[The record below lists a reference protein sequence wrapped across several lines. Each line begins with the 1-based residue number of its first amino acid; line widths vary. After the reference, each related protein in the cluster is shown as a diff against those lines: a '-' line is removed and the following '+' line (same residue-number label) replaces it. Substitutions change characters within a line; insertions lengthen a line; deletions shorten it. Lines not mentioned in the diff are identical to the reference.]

1 MTISTTCIGAYPKP
15 DYVPMRDW
23 FQIENGLI
31 DTAGEVTLQANKIQD
46 EDPEKI
52 EALYVRATKAAI
64 EDQVSSGITNPT
76 DGEQRRENY
85 IHYHCRHLNGFDFV
99 DLLSFWGF
107 VFVSFY
113 DFGHEDWDWYV
124 VAVFCD

>member
-31 DTAGEVTLQANKIQD
+31 DTAGEVTLLANKIQD

-52 EALYVRATKAAI
+52 EAL
-64 EDQVSSGITNPT
+64 
-76 DGEQRRENY
+76 
-85 IHYHCRHLNGFDFV
+85 
-99 DLLSFWGF
+99 
-107 VFVSFY
+107 
-113 DFGHEDWDWYV
+113 
-124 VAVFCD
+124 